1 VTDLPYVCSFL
12 CAGMMGTEL
21 GMDIKLRG
29 VFWVSSFDISQSV
42 KRVKFTDPLF
52 LEHCTMLLVPEY
64 EW

>member
-1 VTDLPYVCSFL
+1 
-12 CAGMMGTEL
+12 MMGTEL